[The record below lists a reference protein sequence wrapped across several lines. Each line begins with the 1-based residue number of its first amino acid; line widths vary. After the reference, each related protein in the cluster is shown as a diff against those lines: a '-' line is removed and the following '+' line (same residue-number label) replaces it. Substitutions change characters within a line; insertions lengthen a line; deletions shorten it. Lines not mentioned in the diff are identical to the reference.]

1 MNMGAEATVIGKVTE
16 SRPNQLDMEYPSV
29 AGVKSLTIDRQ
40 DIERFV
46 PLGDG
51 RTAVQVSGYTAAQLS
66 GDDAPLI
73 VTENDIAVVSA
84 MEYGETI
91 PTKGE
96 ENNMN
101 YDEVNDE
108 VPNFGTQE
116 RLVMEVA
123 ANGEVTVNAAGP
135 FDDFLY
141 AGNRA
146 NKATA
151 DWDFQ
156 PLEKMGFVL
165 FEDQR
170 SGQTSAA
177 KIVDGEG
184 KPVVKHIFN
193 PNYASEKRPLGA
205 HLGMFSPNYYA
216 LPYAR
221 GFQPILDMCAKNGW
235 PAKVFAYGE
244 GKNAR
249 MDVDVTSSV
258 DWEKAAQSKLAK
270 RWTNLGFAKTGD
282 YRVGFSIYNSL
293 DGSSSFKVAAIA
305 QRLVCTNGMVV
316 GKSQT
321 LLKLRH
327 TKGVMENYDFS
338 SLAGKLEEVMHAAAE
353 ELIEVEAMRNIT
365 VSDEAFE
372 RLMTLSE
379 RAGLITKPTVHRN
392 DVGEVTHLSRGHMW
406 RIMGQGWTNPAADY
420 VRVQEDDQHTL
431 YHVYNILTGGITHKP
446 VYQDNEHYRNKPLEG
461 KTLGFNAMD
470 KKLTDTHTMLRK
482 VSDQVIAVVGGDEN
496 ALLEQSESVLEQQL
510 ASVPLFSE
518 VIY

>member
-1 MNMGAEATVIGKVTE
+1 MNMQTGTTVIGRVTE
-16 SRPNQLDMEYPSV
+16 SRTNRVFVDYPSN
-29 AGVKSLTIDRQ
+29 AGVKNLNIERQ
-40 DIERFV
+40 DIERFES
-46 PLGDG
+46 LSDG
-51 RTAVQVSGYTAAQLS
+51 RVAITVSGATEAQLY
-66 GDDAPLI
+66 GDAAPLI
-73 VTENDIAVVSA
+73 VTAQDIAIVEA
-84 MEYGETI
+84 MEYGEQI
-91 PTKGE
+91 PNGE
-96 ENNMN
+96 SNMN
-101 YDEVNDE
+101 EEHNDE
-108 VPNFGTQE
+108 VPNFGTEE
-116 RLVMEVA
+116 RLVMEVGA
-123 ANGEVTVNAAGP
+123 DGQVSVNAAGP

-141 AGNRA
+141 AGNRK

-156 PLEKMGFVL
+156 PTEKMGFVL
-165 FEDQR
+165 YEDER

-177 KIVDGEG
+177 KIVDNDG
-184 KPVVKHIFN
+184 KPIVKHIFN
-193 PNYASEKRPLGA
+193 PNYASPQRPLGA
-205 HLGMFSPNYYA
+205 HLGMFSPTYYA
-216 LPYAR
+216 MPYAR
-221 GFQPILDMCAKNGW
+221 GFRPILDMCAKNGW

-258 DWEKAAQSKLAK
+258 DWDTAAQNKLGR
-270 RWTNLGFAKTGD
+270 RWQNLGFVNQGD

-305 QRLVCTNGMVV
+305 QRLACTNGMVV

-327 TKGVMENYDFS
+327 TKGVMENYDFN
-338 SLAGKLEEVMHAAAE
+338 SLADKLEQVMLSAAE

-379 RAGLITKPTVHRN
+379 KAGLITKPTVHR
-392 DVGEVTHLSRGHMW
+392 DDKGEITHLSRGHMW
-406 RIMGQGWTNPAADY
+406 RVMGQGWTNPANSW
-420 VRVQEDDQHTL
+420 VRVQGDDQHTL
-431 YHVYNILTGGITHKP
+431 YHVYNILTGAVTHKP
-446 VYQDNEHYRNKPLEG
+446 IYQDNEHYRNKPLEG

-470 KKLTDTHTMLRK
+470 KKLTDTHTLLRK
-482 VSDQVIAVVGGDEN
+482 VSDQVIATVGGNPD
-496 ALLEQSESVLEQQL
+496 ALLDQSESVLEEQL